1 MEVIVM
7 FLIVITGLTAV
18 GAASLRWGA
27 DSRGTLPDDHA
38 R

>member
-1 MEVIVM
+1 MEVLVM
-7 FLIVITGLTAV
+7 FLIVVIGLTAV
-18 GAASLRWGA
+18 GAASVRWGA